1 MTLGR
6 RLALLA
12 IVQLLALGAM
22 VPLAAGEP
30 SAIVAMGDSAVS
42 GESAG
47 AYEPGTDQAGN
58 YCHRSQDALI
68 HETTIPGVSATL
80 NLACSGAK
88 SANLYIGGPGQYNEP
103 AQSEKLRVAAN
114 NYRIRLVIVEV
125 GANDDP
131 HFSQVATDCVTA
143 YVLQTTGCR
152 YTDGPSW
159 AANVAAAMPKV
170 QRALADV
177 REIMRS
183 AGYRDSAWQAV
194 VASYWSPVPR
204 PPIRYSG
211 YLTKLWNGCP
221 LYNADMEWGHDTAV
235 PILSQALNGVA
246 ASNGWRFLDLSQSMD
261 GREICAQGVT
271 HSQEWT
277 TGVKYDPSS
286 SYWYSFDAVRQSL
299 HANARGH
306 AQLGRCL
313 TEFAALAGQTAA
325 CLRGPDG
332 NLHATSIGRAR

>member
-1 MTLGR
+1 MARARIEEALMTLGR

-211 YLTKLWNGCP
+211 YLTKLWN
-221 LYNADMEWGHDTAV
+221 
-235 PILSQALNGVA
+235 
-246 ASNGWRFLDLSQSMD
+246 
-261 GREICAQGVT
+261 
-271 HSQEWT
+271 